1 MLVSYAQN
9 FEDVLLLRALAH
21 VENGFYIDLGAQDP
35 LVDSVSQAFHERGWR
50 GIHVEPTP
58 NYAQLLREQRP
69 GDTVIQAAVAN
80 GPEVL
85 VFFEVPGT
93 GISTADPKIAES
105 HREKGFEIRE
115 ITVPC
120 VRLSSILK
128 MCSSQEVHWM
138 KIDVEGY
145 ERTVLSSWGRVTVR
159 PWIVVVES
167 TLPLTQIESHQS
179 WEHLLLRK
187 GYEFVYFDGLN
198 RYYVSADRPQL
209 KVAFRA
215 PPNVFDNFAM
225 SGTGS
230 SPIHAGVR
238 SKLDNEIAK
247 VVSDHERRVQL
258 ALGETYEL
266 KRQTSIRDSEHEEQ
280 LRASLVQIETL
291 RNSFVARADAHAE
304 RERVLSEQANELH
317 AKLESSLQLIAKR
330 EREYSDQRAAILIE
344 AGQKL
349 EELRLQLF
357 AEKAELVLHHQAEI
371 QRLVQD
377 RAAREALFAATTKS
391 HEQSIDVL
399 RSELKQLAESIRAA
413 ESEYSTEL
421 KVREEEIKSLVASL
435 HTQQNRIIELENI
448 NEATHMQTQALI
460 ERQQNQLVAL
470 SSEVARAQSRLGEE
484 ISRFSTADAL
494 ARSDIAKLMSAEARL
509 QAEANQLA
517 SALSAQ
523 QTKNAQLHEQI
534 GAFGEEV
541 APQLAGIKS
550 LGLALERNS
559 RLACFSLAPNSEG
572 LAVRTHLKA
581 HEVTMSYRSTDEDVT
596 EWCRSARHSIA
607 TIETLL
613 AHEGREFLDL
623 AYVATLGRS
632 IDESGRAFYLQ
643 RLASGVHPM
652 QVLEELATS
661 DESMAAGCISV
672 AMRDAICAANVVGLG
687 EFGHL
692 CSHPVPRAQEL
703 ENLLEKD
710 GARFVFQ
717 AYFSIL
723 GRPPDPNGLGYYLPR
738 LRGGVS
744 KFRIAVELALS
755 SEAVADQSSE
765 LIRRLATAVKRYKR
779 VNYSILGPVLRF
791 VSVSDIK
798 GERKSKSRNDIR
810 RLEQCAYALS
820 IVALHTRTKLGDL
833 FAVGRQSGNETD
845 VVEVEIPNMAT
856 RLKGIDASIQKLRQ
870 PVVADGQM
878 SASDSSEAIRGKNV
892 DSTADG
898 VPPTDKS
905 IEATSALRDP
915 AYFVITPRARRIF
928 DSIAAQRT
936 AGSESP

>member
-85 VFFEVPGT
+85 VFFEIPGT
-93 GISTADPKIAES
+93 GISTADPKIAQS

-159 PWIVVVES
+159 PWVVVVES

-198 RYYVSADRPQL
+198 RYYVSADQL
-209 KVAFRA
+209 ELKAAFRA

-238 SKLDNEIAK
+238 SKLDGEIAM
-247 VVSDHERRVQL
+247 VVSDHERRLQL

-280 LRASLVQIETL
+280 LQASLVQIETL
-291 RNSFVARADAHAE
+291 RNSFVNRADAHAE
-304 RERVLSEQANELH
+304 RERVLGEQAKELH
-317 AKLESSLQLIAKR
+317 AELESSLRLIAER
-330 EREYSDQRAAILIE
+330 EREYSDGRAAIMIE

-349 EELRLQLF
+349 DELRLQLF
-357 AEKAELVLHHQAEI
+357 AEKAELVLHHQLEI

-377 RAAREALFAATTKS
+377 RAEREALFAATTKS

-399 RSELKQLAESIRAA
+399 RIELERLAESIRAA

-421 KVREEEIKSLVASL
+421 KVREEKIQSLVASL

-484 ISRFSTADAL
+484 VSRFSTAEAL

-509 QAEANQLA
+509 QTEANRLA
-517 SALSAQ
+517 SVLSVQ
-523 QTKNAQLHEQI
+523 QIKNAQLHEQI
-534 GAFGEEV
+534 GAFANEV

-550 LGLALERNS
+550 LSLAFERDS
-559 RLACFSLAPNSEG
+559 RLACFSLATNSED
-572 LAVRTHLKA
+572 LAVQARLKA
-581 HEVTMSYRSTDEDVT
+581 HEITTSYRSTDEDVM
-596 EWCRSARHSIA
+596 EWCRSARYSIT

-613 AHEGREFLDL
+613 AHEDREFLDL

-661 DESMAAGCISV
+661 DESLAARCLSV
-672 AMRDAICAANVVGLG
+672 GMRDAICTANVVGLG
-687 EFGHL
+687 EFAHL
-692 CSHPVPRAQEL
+692 CSHPVPRALEL
-703 ENLLEKD
+703 ENLLEQD
-710 GARFVFQ
+710 GARFIFQ

-723 GRPPDPNGLGYYLPR
+723 GRPPDPTGFGYYLPR

-744 KFRIAVELALS
+744 KCRIAVELASS
-755 SEAVADQSSE
+755 SEVVADQPSK
-765 LIRRLATAVKRYKR
+765 LMRWLAAAVKRYER
-779 VNYSILGPVLRF
+779 INYSILGPVLRF
-791 VSVSDIK
+791 VGVRDIK
-798 GERKSKSRNDIR
+798 GEGKSKSRNDIR
-810 RLEQCAYALS
+810 RLEQRVYALG
-820 IVALHTRTKLGDL
+820 IVALHMRTELGDL
-833 FAVGRQSGNETD
+833 FALGRQSGNEADIEQGGMPTMTAKLKAID
-845 VVEVEIPNMAT
+845 V
-856 RLKGIDASIQKLRQ
+856 SIQRLRQ
-870 PVVADGQM
+870 PVIEDARM
-878 SASDSSEAIRGKNV
+878 TAPDSTEAIPAKNV
-892 DSTADG
+892 DSTANG
-898 VPPTDKS
+898 LARTDKS
-905 IEATSALRDP
+905 IEVTGSLRDP

-928 DSIAAQRT
+928 DSIAVQRT
-936 AGSESP
+936 VGSESQ